1 MRYSDFAVLNF
12 TKIVKENNGFK
23 RYGAKKLL
31 AAYIK
36 FFPSMLFAP
45 LERLLFNKKL
55 KGNKLNQSPLYVLG
69 HWRSGT
75 SFTQFVLSQ
84 DPQITTPTKY
94 ETLFSDNFLVTE
106 SLLKPLAVKF
116 IKSFNAYDAWKK
128 NISVSMDLDSP
139 SEVDTGLVNEGSSY
153 TYHWGHLFPRSWNHY
168 FERYALMD
176 SLTEQEWNNWAQEMT
191 SLYHKV
197 QFKNPHKRLLIK
209 NPPDTGRV
217 KHLLKL
223 YPNAKFI
230 FIYRNPYQVFYSNV
244 KLWNNISNMLSMEEV
259 SAEEIQEIIL
269 ETYCKLHEAYLAQKH
284 LIPEGNLI
292 EIQYEDLRDQP
303 MKLLEEV
310 YQKLG
315 MDHFEQARPHL
326 ENYLEQNL
334 KSNTMSYDYDQEV
347 VMLINERWDFAFK
360 TWGYDKLELELASN
374 S

>member
-1 MRYSDFAVLNF
+1 MRYSDSAVLNF

-36 FFPSMLFAP
+36 FFPSVLFAP

-55 KGNKLNQSPLYVLG
+55 KGNKLHQSPLYVLG

-84 DPQITTPTKY
+84 DPHMTTPTKF

-106 SLLKPLAVKF
+106 PLLKPLAVKF

-139 SEVDTGLVNEGSSY
+139 SEVDTGLVNEGSPY
-153 TYHWGHLFPRSWNHY
+153 TYHWGHLFPKSWDYY
-168 FERYALMD
+168 FERNALMNGL
-176 SLTEQEWNNWAQEMT
+176 SEQEWKDWAAEMNR
-191 SLYHKV
+191 LYHKV
-197 QFKNPHKRLLIK
+197 QLKNPQKRLLIK

-223 YPNAKFI
+223 YPQAKFI
-230 FIYRNPYQVFYSNV
+230 FIYRNPYQVFYSNI
-244 KLWNNISNMLSMEEV
+244 KLWNNISKMLSMEEV
-259 SAEEIQEIIL
+259 SAEEVREIIL
-269 ETYCKLHEAYLAQKH
+269 NTYCELHKAYLTQRQ
-284 LIPEGNLI
+284 LIPEENLI
-292 EIQYEDLRDQP
+292 EIQYEDLQDQP

-310 YQKLG
+310 YQTLAL
-315 MDHFEQARPHL
+315 DHFEQARPHF
-326 ENYLEQNL
+326 ENYLKQNL
-334 KSNTMSYDYDQEV
+334 KSQIKTYDYNHED

-360 TWGYDKLELELASN
+360 EWGYEKLLLELA
-374 S
+374 